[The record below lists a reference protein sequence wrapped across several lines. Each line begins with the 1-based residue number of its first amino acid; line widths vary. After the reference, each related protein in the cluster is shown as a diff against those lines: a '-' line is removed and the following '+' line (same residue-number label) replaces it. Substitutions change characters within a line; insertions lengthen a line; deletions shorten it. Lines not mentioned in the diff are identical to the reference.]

1 MKNTLIIYEGK
12 YGITKRTAEILGYVI
27 GNTKVLDINN
37 APESGLLEK
46 YESIIFAF
54 AFYGPNTAPKT
65 KAYMKEYNEQLKRK
79 KIGIIGVGISSF
91 DFDTQLKAIR
101 EIIGYKEA
109 CNAFVEGELRLKNL
123 SEMELKAL
131 EMFGNKTGMS
141 VADRGNFKV
150 KDVIEVAIDFK
161 EKMNSKELVMG
172 KAVLKE
178 EIEKFVTSHNTFAL
192 ATGIDNFDRCTPLE
206 YQYINKY
213 FYIITE
219 GGLKFKGIL
228 QNKNVSVGIYD
239 NYETMGNVRGMQI
252 TGNAENVPLFSEEY
266 NKVVEN
272 KGIKLNVVENLPI
285 NLYVIKIIPAKFEFL
300 NSDFKKN
307 GFDSKQKYVVD

>member
-1 MKNTLIIYEGK
+1 MKNTIILYEGK
-12 YGITKRTAEILGYVI
+12 YGITKKTAEILGYVI

-37 APESGLLEK
+37 APGLLEK

-54 AFYGPNTAPKT
+54 AFYGPYTASKT
-65 KAYMKEYNEQLKRK
+65 KVYIKEYNEQLKCK
-79 KIGIIGVGISSF
+79 KVGIIGVGISNF

-123 SEMELKAL
+123 SETEHKSL
-131 EMFGNKTGMS
+131 EMFCKKVGMS
-141 VADRGNFKV
+141 FADRGNFNV

-161 EKMNSKELVMG
+161 EKMNSQELVMD
-172 KAVLKE
+172 KAILMK
-178 EIEKFVTSHNTFAL
+178 EIEKFIKSHNTFAL
-192 ATGIDNFDRCTPLE
+192 ATGTGNFNRCTPLE
-206 YQYINKY
+206 YQYIDKY

-252 TGNAENVPLFSEEY
+252 TGRAENVPLFSEKY